1 MKNQKE
7 VKNMVCKNCGQEH
20 DKNMI
25 RCPECGYNRF
35 ANYLKIFVVSLL
47 AAFMLFAS
55 IFTMVKVI
63 QISEKIDAIEVIL
76 NNGGAGNSSN
86 AQTYNIE
93 TASYYNDLLLTDADD
108 ISKLGDDYIL
118 YFHQATCS
126 HCQEANVFVDMYVS
140 MEANKYVPIYFVT
153 PDSAPEL
160 FANKMFGSE
169 GITSTPTFVRMTN
182 GSVAETVIGTDE
194 GYNMLT
200 PIVEQYSNQ

>member
-1 MKNQKE
+1 MNNEKDK
-7 VKNMVCKNCGQEH
+7 KSIVCKKCGQEH
-20 DKNMI
+20 DSNMI

-35 ANYLKIFVVSLL
+35 VNYLKIFTVSLL
-47 AAFMLFAS
+47 AAFLLFAS
-55 IFTMVKVI
+55 TFTMIKVN
-63 QISEKIDAIEVIL
+63 QISQKVDAIETDL
-76 NNGGAGNSSN
+76 KYGGTVNLSS

-140 MEANKYVPIYFVT
+140 MDINKYVPIYFVT
-153 PDSAPEL
+153 PDSAPAL
-160 FANKMFGSE
+160 FSNTMFGSE

-182 GSVAETVIGTDE
+182 GNIAQTAVGSDE